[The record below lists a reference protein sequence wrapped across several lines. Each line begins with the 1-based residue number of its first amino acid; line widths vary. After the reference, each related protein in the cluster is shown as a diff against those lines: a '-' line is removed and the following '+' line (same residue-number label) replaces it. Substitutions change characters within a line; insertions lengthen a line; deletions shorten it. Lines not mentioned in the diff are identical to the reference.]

1 MERDLTPRK
10 MAGIVYLIASYSCFF
25 YCLSDSM
32 WERKTDPPKGR
43 EENVEARH
51 ASMWDNRVLVI
62 LLLLNNELI
71 FNSTNPPTVWIEG

>member
-1 MERDLTPRK
+1 
-10 MAGIVYLIASYSCFF
+10 
-25 YCLSDSM
+25 M